1 MTVKTK
7 LKPYVRGN
15 FGMLDDF
22 GMVEMLPNYRYR
34 LSSNFVV
41 MRDENDTA
49 FADKPKIFPL
59 SELFENKIFTY
70 DQLKAIFKEKEE
82 DLKHLRVFLA
92 FFNPQADGRITQKQ
106 DYWVKFKAWRYDID
120 YVYPE
125 DYIQELVS
133 KLPLAPQIVKRS
145 YKGWHL
151 IYVFNDFIERKAV
164 EAYKGYNEKYY
175 LPYMTYE
182 ILTKLLP
189 FYLKESEPKLD
200 LNASKNISLIAT
212 RFISDEL
219 PAYKGNGRSNLAVC
233 TLEDFVR
240 VYSFLT
246 KKTFKYDNDLDLN
259 KEADKK
265 DLDKVDLNKD
275 LINLDSNDGKS
286 TFTIQ
291 DIPKE
296 EFYTAI
302 SRCGVIKVLDEDW
315 ENHSYEEWFLMTTLY
330 AIKILYAENEE
341 EKEKLIQ
348 EFHKKSS
355 GYSNYKE
362 KEAEYMLNKI
372 IEYQSN
378 GLKVHGCKR
387 INEVINPKY
396 LDACKSCPYKKVDK
410 EGNIYG
416 HYLFSYLYKE
426 NLEDDDIEIPNW
438 TLKED
443 GWVMYDK
450 EVGSYFYVL
459 PYFRIRSHYIVGDL
473 EDEFIEI
480 VDKRGRSYI
489 KKVERRSDSY
499 KPSVDLVK
507 SFGEINPTE
516 INEAKLFLAKYI
528 EKVKA
533 KRGVK
538 IDFVGYKY
546 IGNEWDIIVGGN
558 GKYSRKE
565 ISFIFHGK
573 EMEGPDW
580 YIPEVKGS
588 EKLFKMTYQALFNL
602 NDPPL
607 QIAIAHFLS
616 WIGREFIKDRSLIGY
631 LNPVLIL
638 LGDTGTGKSLR
649 LKLATALYG
658 NPALFSFTNITQASF
673 NNSFPLVKSPFG
685 VDEVI
690 MKTALDERKF
700 GELVYNITNIQGK
713 MTFNN
718 TYNPI
723 DVPVAITGETENL
736 LIDKAFSN
744 FRGLNR
750 RSIVIELTEN
760 WKGNSKVLDD
770 SLNKLQFNHGHILN
784 YVRSLKDAD
793 KKEIEDLITKIE
805 AKLNIGNTSFNDLRK
820 HLALSLAMFHHFFMR
835 YIGIS
840 KDEVEKKINSLI
852 EFVSAQIYK
861 KQIVKVGETVDYM
874 EEIINFIARVEEALN
889 NKKSLKNLSYEKL
902 CNTIGYTPSNRV
914 GEILKKFFWKRYSYA
929 SRTNTLL
936 RFYPGVL
943 IINPII
949 SEDNPERDPIFKNDI
964 INADRERLNSLTEEE
979 LKIWADILKLRYDN
993 NTINKIVNML
1003 GNQRLSDVIYP
1014 KDKNLDVPF

>member
-1 MTVKTK
+1 MTAESQNKPPIK
-7 LKPYVRGN
+7 LK
-15 FGMLDDF
+15 LDPISINN
-22 GMVEMLPNYRYR
+22 VEMLGMLGMVDVDNIIDDYRPYR
-34 LSSNFVV
+34 LSENVV
-41 MRDENDTA
+41 VLRDDADRA
-49 FADKPKIFPL
+49 FIHKPKLFPL
-59 SELFENKIFTY
+59 SDIF
-70 DQLKAIFKEKEE
+70 DEKKFALNHLIKALEMSEKKLKY
-82 DLKHLRVFLA
+82 LRVFLVH
-92 FFNPQADGRITQKQ
+92 FRPQEDGRLSQKQ
-106 DYWVKFKAWRYDID
+106 DYWVRFKAWRYDID
-120 YVYPE
+120 DPSYTLGQVL
-125 DYIQELVS
+125 ELCS
-133 KLPLAPQIVKRS
+133 KLPLVPNIVKKS

-151 IYVFNDFIERKAV
+151 VYTFDKFIERSDV

-175 LPYMTYE
+175 LPYKVYE
-182 ILTKLLP
+182 ILTQLLP
-189 FYLKESEPKLD
+189 FYLKELEPRLD
-200 LNASKNISLIAT
+200 IKASNNVSMIAT
-212 RFISDEL
+212 RFITREL
-219 PAYKGNGRSNLAVC
+219 PAYELNHRYS
-233 TLEDFVR
+233 LETFFNA
-240 VYSFLT
+240 YSFLT
-246 KKTFKYDNDLDLN
+246 KKVFNYEINYDL
-259 KEADKK
+259 KSAD
-265 DLDKVDLNKD
+265 DKQ
-275 LINLDSNDGKS
+275 DSNNKKS

-302 SRCGVIKVLDEDW
+302 SRCGVLKVLDEDW
-315 ENHSYEEWFLMTTLY
+315 ENHGYEEWFLMTTLY

-341 EKEKLIQ
+341 EKDKLIQ
-348 EFHKKSS
+348 EFHEKSS
-355 GYSNYKE
+355 RYRDYKPH
-362 KEAEYMLNKI
+362 EAEYFLNKI
-372 IEYQSN
+372 IEYQSK
-378 GLKVHGCKR
+378 GLKIHSCKR
-387 INEVINPKY
+387 INEVIDPKY
-396 LDACKSCPYKKVDK
+396 LDACKSCSYKKVDR

-426 NLEDDDIEIPNW
+426 NLEDDEITIPDW
-438 TLKED
+438 VLKD
-443 GWVMYDK
+443 NGWNMYINQAGIY
-450 EVGSYFYVL
+450 VQVL

-473 EDEFIEI
+473 EDEFLEL

-499 KPSVDLVK
+499 KPSIDIVK
-507 SFGEINPTE
+507 SFGEIDPAR
-516 INEAKLFLAKYI
+516 INDAKMFLAYYI

-538 IDFVGYKY
+538 IDFVGYKH
-546 IGNEWDIIVGGN
+546 IGNAWDIVVGGY

-588 EKLFKMTYQALFNL
+588 EELFKITYQSLFNL
-602 NDPPL
+602 NDTPL
-607 QIAIAHFLS
+607 HLAIAHFLS

-631 LNPVLIL
+631 LNPILIL
-638 LGDTGTGKSLR
+638 VGDTGTGKSLR
-649 LKLATALYG
+649 LKIATALYG

-673 NNSFPLVKSPFG
+673 NNNFPLIKTPFG

-750 RSIVIELTEN
+750 RSIVIEMTED

-770 SLNKLQFNHGHILN
+770 ALNKLQFNHGHILS
-784 YVRSLKDAD
+784 YVRSLKDSD
-793 KKEIEDLITKIE
+793 KKEIEDLINKIE
-805 AKLNIGNTSFNDLRK
+805 AKLNFGNSSFNDLIK
-820 HLALSLAMFHHFFMR
+820 HVALSLAMFYHFFMR
-835 YIGIS
+835 YIGIN
-840 KDEVEKKINSLI
+840 KDVIEKKINTMI
-852 EFVSAQIYK
+852 EFATAQIYK
-861 KQIVKVGETVDYM
+861 KQIVKVGETVDYL
-874 EEIINFIARVEEALN
+874 EEIINFIARVEEELN
-889 NKKSLKNLSYEKL
+889 NKKSLKNYSYEKL
-902 CNTIGYTPSNRV
+902 CNEIRYTPSNKV
-914 GEILKKFFWKRYSYA
+914 GQLLKKFFWKRYSYA

-949 SEDNPERDPIFKNDI
+949 SVDNPERDPLFKKDI

-993 NTINKIVNML
+993 DTIQKIVNIL
-1003 GNQRLSDVIYP
+1003 GNQRLSNVIYP
-1014 KDKNLDVPF
+1014 KDKSKDLDIPF

>member
-1 MTVKTK
+1 MTTSNKTK
-7 LKPYVRGN
+7 LKPYLGRN
-15 FGMLDDF
+15 ASMLDSFGMI
-22 GMVEMLPNYRYR
+22 EMLPNYRYR
-34 LSSNFVV
+34 LSSNAVV

-49 FADKPKIFPL
+49 FTDKPKIFPL
-59 SELFENKIFTY
+59 SEIFQQKEFTH
-70 DQLKAIFKEKEE
+70 DQLIEAFKEKEE

-92 FFNPQADGRITQKQ
+92 FFNPQENGRLSQKH

-125 DYIQELVS
+125 DYIKELIG

-151 IYVFNDFIERKAV
+151 IYAFNDFIKREEV

-175 LPYMTYE
+175 LPYMVYE

-189 FYLKESEPKLD
+189 FYLKELEPKLD
-200 LNASKNISLIAT
+200 INASKNISLIAT
-212 RFISDEL
+212 RFISEEL
-219 PAYKGNGRSNLAVC
+219 PAYKGNPRSNFIIC
-233 TLEDFVR
+233 TAEDFVR

-246 KKTFKYDNDLDLN
+246 KKTFKYDNNLDLN
-259 KEADKK
+259 
-265 DLDKVDLNKD
+265 KVDLNKRD
-275 LINLDSNDGKS
+275 LDKDGLNKLDLSNLDYGNEESG
-286 TFTIQ
+286 FTVS
-291 DIPKE
+291 DISKE

-302 SRCGVIKVLDEDW
+302 SRCGVIKALDEDW
-315 ENHSYEEWFLMTTLY
+315 ESHGYEEWFLMTTLY

-341 EKEKLIQ
+341 EKKKLIQ
-348 EFHKKSS
+348 EFHDKSS
-355 GYSNYKE
+355 RYDNYKE

-372 IEYQSN
+372 IEYQSK
-378 GLKVHGCKR
+378 GLKIHGCKR

-396 LDACKSCPYKKVDK
+396 LDACKSCPHKKVDK

-416 HYLFSYLYKE
+416 HYLFSYLHKE
-426 NLEDDDIEIPNW
+426 NLEDDDIEIANW
-438 TLKED
+438 TLKND
-443 GWVMYDK
+443 GWIMYDK

-459 PYFRIRSHYIVGDL
+459 PYFRIRSHYIVGDS

-499 KPSVDLVK
+499 KPSIEIVK
-507 SFGEINPTE
+507 SFGEINPKE

-546 IGNEWDIIVGGN
+546 IGNDWDIIVGGY

-588 EKLFKMTYQALFNL
+588 EKLFKITYQTLFNL

-607 QIAIAHFLS
+607 HLTIAHFLS
-616 WIGREFIKDRSLIGY
+616 WIGREFVKDRGLIGY
-631 LNPVLIL
+631 LNPVMVLV
-638 LGDTGTGKSLR
+638 GDTGTGKSVR
-649 LKLATALYG
+649 VKIATALYG
-658 NPALFSFTNITQASF
+658 SPSLFSFTNITQASF
-673 NNSFPLVKSPFG
+673 NNNFPLVKSPFG

-690 MKTALDERKF
+690 VKTALDERKF
-700 GELVYNITNIQGK
+700 GELIYNITNIQGK

-723 DVPVAITGETENL
+723 EVPVCLTGETENL
-736 LIDKAFSN
+736 PIDKVFSN

-750 RSIVIELTEN
+750 RSIVIEMTEN

-770 SLNKLQFNHGHILN
+770 ALNKLQLNHGHILS
-784 YVRSLKDAD
+784 YARSLKDDD
-793 KKEIEDLITKIE
+793 KKEIEDLINKIE
-805 AKLNIGNTSFNDLRK
+805 AKLNFGNSSFNDLRK
-820 HLALSLAMFHHFFMR
+820 HLALSLAMFYHFFIR

-840 KDEVEKKINSLI
+840 KDEIEKKINSMI
-852 EFVSAQIYK
+852 EFVTVQIYK

-874 EEIINFIARVEEALN
+874 EEIINFIAKVEEALN
-889 NKKSLKNLSYEKL
+889 SKKSLKNLSYEKL
-902 CNTIGYTPSNRV
+902 CNEIRYTPSNKV
-914 GEILKKFFWKRYSYA
+914 GMLLKKFFWKKYTYT
-929 SRTNTLL
+929 SRTSTLF
-936 RFYPGVL
+936 RFRPGVL
-943 IINPII
+943 IINPI
-949 SEDNPERDPIFKNDI
+949 EQTLDDGRDAIMNNDI
-964 INADRERLNSLTEEE
+964 IQEDRERLNDLTDEE
-979 LKIWADILKLRYDN
+979 LKIWVDIFKLRYDRKK
-993 NTINKIVNML
+993 IEKIVVAL
-1003 GNQRLSDVIYP
+1003 GNQRLRKIIYP
-1014 KDKNLDVPF
+1014 EN